1 MSAMYPMYLIMNCP
15 TNLKVTY
22 TVLVELREQAPLV
35 LLGHLLTPLRSV
47 DYAQLNA

>member
-15 TNLKVTY
+15 TNLKVTC

-47 DYAQLNA
+47 DYAPLNA